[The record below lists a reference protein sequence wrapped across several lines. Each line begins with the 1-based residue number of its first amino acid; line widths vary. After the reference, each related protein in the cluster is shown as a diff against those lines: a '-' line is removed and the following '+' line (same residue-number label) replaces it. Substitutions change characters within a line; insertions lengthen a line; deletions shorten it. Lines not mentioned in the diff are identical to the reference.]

1 MTDATVAIY
10 LDHSLDVKTNFTA
23 KITLYVVVVFDLF
36 TELCDLFLGKV
47 LCAGIGVDSG
57 YLEDLLG
64 RGSSDA
70 VNIGQSDFNAFCVR
84 NINACY
90 TSHVIFP
97 FLLTLSLFVL
107 GILANYHYAS
117 LALDDF
123 ALFANL
129 FNGWLNLHFVTI
141 PFLFSTPGDST
152 LCKVVDGNLN
162 GYLISRQYPYI
173 VHSEFARNV
182 GCYDVSVR
190 ELNLEVCVRQ

>member
-1 MTDATVAIY
+1 
-10 LDHSLDVKTNFTA
+10 
-23 KITLYVVVVFDLF
+23 
-36 TELCDLFLGKV
+36 
-47 LCAGIGVDSG
+47 
-57 YLEDLLG
+57 
-64 RGSSDA
+64 
-70 VNIGQSDFNAFCVR
+70 
-84 NINACY
+84 
-90 TSHVIFP
+90 VIFP

-107 GILANYHYAS
+107 GIFANYHYAS

-129 FNGWLNLHFVTI
+129 FYGWFNLHFYTI

-152 LCKVVDGNLN
+152 LRKVVDGNLN

-182 GCYDVSVR
+182 GCYDVSVG